1 MAENQDPDAAAAVVE
16 EAEDSGPEAEAPAT
30 EPEETDEPKVK
41 VNRREFLNL
50 AWLAS
55 LGILSIDLG
64 VVTYF
69 FALPRFR
76 EGEFGGT
83 FTVGSLAD
91 MPEPGQSPLE
101 NPRGKFWMART
112 PEGVLAL
119 YKVCTHL
126 GCLYGWLEDQGFF
139 RCPCHGSQFF
149 ADGKFKAGPAPRDLD
164 RFVVQAVNRETG
176 EVVSQTDPETV
187 GPLNIPDDPNIVI
200 RVDTGDLLRGKPK

>member
-1 MAENQDPDAAAAVVE
+1 MVDNQETDTPEAVVE
-16 EAEDSGPEAEAPAT
+16 EAEETAAAAKPAT
-30 EPEETDEPKVK
+30 EDAEEVEEPQVK

-55 LGILSIDLG
+55 LGILTIDLG

-83 FTVGSLAD
+83 FTLGTMAE

-101 NPRGKFWMART
+101 NPRGKFWLART

-126 GCLYGWLEDQGFF
+126 GCLYGWLEDQGIF

-149 ADGKFKAGPAPRDLD
+149 ADGKYKLGPAPRDLD
-164 RFVVQAVNRETG
+164 QFVIQAVNKETG
-176 EVVSQTDPETV
+176 EVISQTDPETV
-187 GPLNIPDDPNIVI
+187 GPLDVPDDPNVI
-200 RVDTGDLLRGKPK
+200 ILVDTGDLLRGKPR